1 MRVNVGYSCDLEDVQ
16 EEIASFLERVSS
28 KLTDAATQTNVAAEM
43 LVAEKYDPRGILV
56 HIHAIRVELNKLDL
70 RLEDTVTIIA
80 GYENA
85 KIEAAQAAA
94 AAEVAEEGAAE
105 VAEEGAALQAVENLA
120 EEPTRV
126 KGPASSSKK
135 TKRGHKKRG
144 KN

>member
-1 MRVNVGYSCDLEDVQ
+1 
-16 EEIASFLERVSS
+16 
-28 KLTDAATQTNVAAEM
+28 
-43 LVAEKYDPRGILV
+43 LV

-85 KIEAAQAAA
+85 KSEAAKAAA

-105 VAEEGAALQAVENLA
+105 VAEETAALQAVENLA

-135 TKRGHKKRG
+135 TRRDRKKKG